1 MALDSALTAY
11 PVPRPTPRPDPAAT
25 SVAPAAPAAPAAP
38 SFDMNSAGAN
48 FAKASEQQKVSTD
61 ALAAAEQR
69 AGGAKAALQETQAD
83 YIGGL
88 HKREEQEL
96 RGLDQGEFKPTHDT
110 LAGMGALFTMVG
122 MMGAFMGGKGTAGA
136 AASAQAALTGIIS
149 GWNKGQEADI
159 AQQKQIFDTNAQYLK
174 DKAAKV
180 REIYKE
186 YEEDALKVGIPTA
199 QGRLQQRLLTEA
211 EADVNAA
218 TVAQKG
224 AAAGAKQAEDI
235 FNMADAFD
243 TKKMTL
249 DAQRQNHLDSMR
261 ERAATEAAKNVS
273 MNPEAL
279 DYYATRSIFT
289 GKDPTFG
296 MSSATAR
303 TSYQNYVALKA
314 KALGI
319 TPQQSA
325 AFAAGIGSNK
335 VALNAITKVT
345 NTIDAQEKSMLDD
358 IKVAAK
364 LQPDAQKSSLP
375 FLNKWLQTGSVEL
388 GMKGAPPY
396 AAAIITVA
404 DKFAKIISGSTGA
417 AGSTDAARKQAFDTI
432 SPYLNDGQIGAV
444 YDVLK
449 ADADYQKRDYEQVRQ
464 EILADIASTGAPAP
478 DAGGSTPRKKVGDTI
493 YQDGKPFKVT
503 KVDENGRVLEAQ

>member
-1 MALDSALTAY
+1 
-11 PVPRPTPRPDPAAT
+11 
-25 SVAPAAPAAPAAP
+25 
-38 SFDMNSAGAN
+38 MNSAGAN

-61 ALAAAEQR
+61 ALAAAEQK

-235 FNMADAFD
+235 FKMADAFD

-249 DAQRQNHLDSMR
+249 DAQRQNHLDNLR
-261 ERAATEAAKNVS
+261 ERAATQAKNS
-273 MNPEAL
+273 LGLNQEAL
-279 DYYATRSIFT
+279 DFYSTRSIFT
-289 GKDPTFG
+289 GKDPNFG
-296 MSSATAR
+296 MGGGGNR
-303 TSYQNYVALKA
+303 TTYMNYVAQKA

-319 TPQQSA
+319 TPQQASA
-325 AFAAGIGSNK
+325 FQAGLGSNK
-335 VALNAITKVT
+335 VALTAITKIEKAVE
-345 NTIDAQEKSMLDD
+345 AQEKTMLDN
-358 IKVAAK
+358 IKIAEK
-364 LQPDAQKSSLP
+364 LAPDAQKSSMP
-375 FLNKWLQTGSVEL
+375 GLNKWLQTGSVAL
-388 GMKGAPPY
+388 GMKAVPPY
-396 AAAIITVA
+396 AASIITIA
-404 DKFAKIISGSTGA
+404 DQYAKILSGATGA

-432 SPYLNDGQIGAV
+432 NQYLNEGQIGAV
-444 YDVLK
+444 YNVLK
-449 ADADYQKRDYEQVRQ
+449 QDSDNKRKEYSGVRQ
-464 EILADIASTGAPAP
+464 EILADIANPQGGAAVAP
-478 DAGGSTPRKKVGDTI
+478 DAGGEKPVPTAADIAYVQKHPEKK
-493 YQDGKPFKVT
+493 
-503 KVDENGRVLEAQ
+503 AQFVAHFGVEP